1 MAPEPASRDGTPQGD
16 LSMAAP
22 ADRTVVHLLRHGEV
36 FNPEGVLYGR
46 LPGYYLSD
54 LGEQMAVRAADALA
68 GHDVTL
74 VVSSPMERAQQT
86 ATPMAQRHE
95 VPIAIDPNLI
105 EADNVFEGQRVSVGD
120 GVLKQPRAWRHLW
133 NPFRPFWGEPYDE
146 VAARMH
152 LAIDS
157 ARDRARGHEAVLIS
171 HQLPIWIA
179 RLKAEERRLWH
190 DPRSRQCSLASLTSL
205 TYDGDTL
212 SAITY
217 TEPSRD
223 LLAKASKIAGA

>member
-1 MAPEPASRDGTPQGD
+1 
-16 LSMAAP
+16 MAATG
-22 ADRTVVHLLRHGEV
+22 DRTVVHLLRHGEV
-36 FNPEGVLYGR
+36 FNPEKVLYGR

-68 GHDVTL
+68 ANDVTL
-74 VVSSPMERAQQT
+74 IVSSPMERAQQT
-86 ATPMAQRHE
+86 ATPVAQRHE
-95 VPIAIDPNLI
+95 LPITIDPNLI

-120 GVLKQPRAWRHLW
+120 GVLKQPRTWRHLW
-133 NPFRPFWGEPYDE
+133 NPFKPSWGEPYDE

-152 LAIDS
+152 LAIDA
-157 ARDRARGHEAVLIS
+157 AREKARGHEAVLIS

-190 DPRSRQCSLASLTSL
+190 DPRSRQCTLASLTSL
-205 TYDGDTL
+205 TYDGDVL

-223 LLAKASKIAGA
+223 LLVKASKVAGA